1 MDAAGNRTIT
11 DLLDEQALCHGHRL
25 AIVHEYQ
32 NGDISQL
39 SYIQLREA
47 ARGFAAGLQARGV
60 MPGDRVFVFMGNTAE
75 YVPLWMGL
83 MLAGAVIVA
92 GNIYLTAPE
101 VAYQLEHCQPALA
114 LVEPTHEALIR
125 EVCAGMAQPPD
136 IVAVARGSLGP
147 EGLSGALA
155 GAPADYQAPDQ
166 GSDDLAQILY
176 TSGTSARPKGVML
189 TQANLLWCGQAGAA
203 NSGLSRSDRVFNN
216 KPLFHANCQETVL
229 SCLTAGA
236 TAVIGERYSATRYL
250 RQLIEHRITI
260 CSLSGMLCR
269 TLLNQPPTP
278 FDQAHQVR
286 YAGYAINI
294 SEAEIAAFIERFR
307 IPLRNGYG
315 QSETMLYITLQ
326 PHASPS
332 SYPSI
337 GRATPDREVFVVDDD
352 NQPVAAGA
360 VGEIVVRGR
369 PGRTLT
375 LGYYRDPAATQAV
388 FEGGWLHTGD
398 LGYQD
403 VKGNFFFFGRKKEV
417 IKRAGENISAA
428 EVEEALMGHPAV
440 RDVAVVGIPDP
451 VRDQSVK
458 AFIVLHAGH
467 QADADAIKAFCAQ
480 RLAYFKVPEQ
490 VQFMAELPRNAS
502 GKVQK
507 RALLDA

>member
-136 IVAVARGSLGP
+136 IVPVARGSLGP

-352 NQPVAAGA
+352 NQPVGAGA

>member
-1 MDAAGNRTIT
+1 
-11 DLLDEQALCHGHRL
+11 
-25 AIVHEYQ
+25 
-32 NGDISQL
+32 
-39 SYIQLREA
+39 
-47 ARGFAAGLQARGV
+47 
-60 MPGDRVFVFMGNTAE
+60 
-75 YVPLWMGL
+75 
-83 MLAGAVIVA
+83 
-92 GNIYLTAPE
+92 
-101 VAYQLEHCQPALA
+101 
-114 LVEPTHEALIR
+114 
-125 EVCAGMAQPPD
+125 
-136 IVAVARGSLGP
+136 
-147 EGLSGALA
+147 
-155 GAPADYQAPDQ
+155 
-166 GSDDLAQILY
+166 
-176 TSGTSARPKGVML
+176 
-189 TQANLLWCGQAGAA
+189 
-203 NSGLSRSDRVFNN
+203 
-216 KPLFHANCQETVL
+216 
-229 SCLTAGA
+229 
-236 TAVIGERYSATRYL
+236 
-250 RQLIEHRITI
+250 
-260 CSLSGMLCR
+260 MLCR

-278 FDQAHQVR
+278 FDTAHQVR

-332 SYPSI
+332 AYPSI

-352 NQPVAAGA
+352 NRPVAVGA

-403 VKGNFFFFGRKKEV
+403 AKGNFFFFGRKKEV

-458 AFIVLHAGH
+458 AFVVLHAGH
-467 QADADAIKAFCAQ
+467 QADADAIKTYCAG
-480 RLAYFKVPEQ
+480 RLAYFKVPEH

>member
-1 MDAAGNRTIT
+1 
-11 DLLDEQALCHGHRL
+11 
-25 AIVHEYQ
+25 
-32 NGDISQL
+32 
-39 SYIQLREA
+39 
-47 ARGFAAGLQARGV
+47 
-60 MPGDRVFVFMGNTAE
+60 
-75 YVPLWMGL
+75 
-83 MLAGAVIVA
+83 
-92 GNIYLTAPE
+92 
-101 VAYQLEHCQPALA
+101 
-114 LVEPTHEALIR
+114 
-125 EVCAGMAQPPD
+125 
-136 IVAVARGSLGP
+136 
-147 EGLSGALA
+147 
-155 GAPADYQAPDQ
+155 
-166 GSDDLAQILY
+166 
-176 TSGTSARPKGVML
+176 
-189 TQANLLWCGQAGAA
+189 
-203 NSGLSRSDRVFNN
+203 VFNN

-236 TAVIGERYSATRYL
+236 TVVIGERYSATRYL

-278 FDQAHQVR
+278 FDTAHQVR

-294 SEAEIAAFIERFR
+294 SEAEIAAFIARFR

-332 SYPSI
+332 AYPSI
-337 GRATPDREVFVVDDD
+337 GRPTPDREVFVVDDD
-352 NQPVAAGA
+352 NQPVGVGE

-375 LGYYRDPAATQAV
+375 LGYYRDPDATQAA
-388 FEGGWLHTGD
+388 FDGGWLHTGD

-403 VKGNFFFFGRKKEV
+403 AKGNFFFFGRKKEV

-458 AFIVLHAGH
+458 AFIVLHGEH
-467 QADADAIKAFCAQ
+467 QTDAAAIQAYCAE
-480 RLAYFKVPEQ
+480 RLAYFKVPEH

-502 GKVQK
+502 GKVLK

>member
-1 MDAAGNRTIT
+1 M
-11 DLLDEQALCHGHRL
+11 
-25 AIVHEYQ
+25 
-32 NGDISQL
+32 
-39 SYIQLREA
+39 
-47 ARGFAAGLQARGV
+47 
-60 MPGDRVFVFMGNTAE
+60 
-75 YVPLWMGL
+75 
-83 MLAGAVIVA
+83 
-92 GNIYLTAPE
+92 
-101 VAYQLEHCQPALA
+101 
-114 LVEPTHEALIR
+114 
-125 EVCAGMAQPPD
+125 
-136 IVAVARGSLGP
+136 
-147 EGLSGALA
+147 
-155 GAPADYQAPDQ
+155 
-166 GSDDLAQILY
+166 
-176 TSGTSARPKGVML
+176 
-189 TQANLLWCGQAGAA
+189 
-203 NSGLSRSDRVFNN
+203 
-216 KPLFHANCQETVL
+216 
-229 SCLTAGA
+229 
-236 TAVIGERYSATRYL
+236 
-250 RQLIEHRITI
+250 
-260 CSLSGMLCR
+260 
-269 TLLNQPPTP
+269 
-278 FDQAHQVR
+278 
-286 YAGYAINI
+286 
-294 SEAEIAAFIERFR
+294 
-307 IPLRNGYG
+307 
-315 QSETMLYITLQ
+315 
-326 PHASPS
+326 
-332 SYPSI
+332 
-337 GRATPDREVFVVDDD
+337 FVVDDD

-403 VKGNFFFFGRKKEV
+403 AKGNFFFFGRKKEV

>member
-1 MDAAGNRTIT
+1 MDAAGNRGIT
-11 DLLDEQALCHGHRL
+11 DLLDEQALCHGHKL
-25 AIVHEYQ
+25 AIVHEYH

-39 SYIQLREA
+39 SFIQLREA
-47 ARGFAAGLQARGV
+47 ARAFAAGLQARGV
-60 MPGDRVFVFMGNTAE
+60 KPGDRVFVFMGNTAE

-92 GNIYLTAPE
+92 GNIHLTAPE

-114 LVEPTHEALIR
+114 LVEPAHEALVR
-125 EVCAGMAQPPD
+125 EVCAGMEQAPD
-136 IVAVARGSLGP
+136 IVPVKRGSLGQ

-155 GAPADYQAPDQ
+155 AASADYRAPELC
-166 GSDDLAQILY
+166 SDDLAQILY

-189 TQANLLWCGQAGAA
+189 THANLLWCGQAGAA
-203 NSGLSRSDRVFNN
+203 NSGIGRADRVFNN

-269 TLLNQPPTP
+269 TLLNQPATP
-278 FDQAHQVR
+278 FDTAHQVR

-332 SYPSI
+332 AYPSI

-352 NQPVAAGA
+352 NRPVAVGA

-403 VKGNFFFFGRKKEV
+403 AKGNFFFFGRKKEV

-458 AFIVLHAGH
+458 AFVVLHAGH
-467 QADADAIKAFCAQ
+467 QADADAIKTYCAG
-480 RLAYFKVPEQ
+480 RLAYFKVPEH